1 MSFVNTFLCV
11 EGKVMGMMQLCAL
24 KLGLVRREEQEKC
37 LSAGDRIGLELF
49 VNRRCN
55 SQR

>member
-11 EGKVMGMMQLCAL
+11 EGKVMGMMQSCAL

-37 LSAGDRIGLELF
+37 LSAGDRIRLELF